1 MTTLTRTVIVP
12 SITLTQRK
20 FAILDELEETYRKIV
35 VELVDFEFR
44 NNIKSFTG
52 LKSRNIGS

>member
-12 SITLTQRK
+12 SVTLTQRK